1 MPYLS
6 WMEGNQPFRHA
17 VVEDPCLLGRDPVAC
32 AVARPAL
39 DSVSPV
45 HAALSRIGNGWQV
58 KDLGS
63 AGGTALNG
71 IALDPPM
78 GQPLQDG
85 DELVLGAWRL
95 SFTEGFPGLDA
106 TTFVER
112 VGDLFDEL
120 RAYPEQAF
128 LPDLRQLY
136 AATERLLGEVDSEAL
151 ERTLLEES
159 LRLVAGDRGF
169 FTRRQEPDGWHPT
182 HQLGAVPEG
191 TGPAQVVLDYVAR
204 EQTAILSNH
213 PGADPRFEEGGP
225 LERGRSPILCA
236 VLADEGGLAGA
247 IYLERESAG
256 RPFSRLDLAT
266 LQAYARRGSLVLRQA
281 RLGRALH
288 QADQLRVEA
297 LATERLESLR
307 QLAGTL
313 KHEINNPLA
322 VISMQVE
329 MLQRKYPEE
338 ARLAKIGEM
347 ADRIK
352 VLLQGLQQ
360 MRETPTEGY
369 ADGSSILKLE

>member
-1 MPYLS
+1 M
-6 WMEGNQPFRHA
+6 
-17 VVEDPCLLGRDPVAC
+17 
-32 AVARPAL
+32 
-39 DSVSPV
+39 
-45 HAALSRIGNGWQV
+45 
-58 KDLGS
+58 
-63 AGGTALNG
+63 
-71 IALDPPM
+71 
-78 GQPLQDG
+78 
-85 DELVLGAWRL
+85 
-95 SFTEGFPGLDA
+95 
-106 TTFVER
+106 
-112 VGDLFDEL
+112 
-120 RAYPEQAF
+120 
-128 LPDLRQLY
+128 
-136 AATERLLGEVDSEAL
+136 
-151 ERTLLEES
+151 LEEC

-169 FTRRQEPDGWHPT
+169 FARRQEPEAWHT
-182 HQLGAVPEG
+182 IHQLG
-191 TGPAQVVLDYVAR
+191 TGPGGAGPVQAVLDYVAR
-204 EQTAILSNH
+204 EQTAILSNQ
-213 PGADPRFEEGGP
+213 PGADPRFEEAGP
-225 LERGRSPILCA
+225 LEPGCGPLLCA

-247 IYLERESAG
+247 IYLERESGG

-266 LQAYARRGSLVLRQA
+266 LQAYVRRGSLVLRQA

-288 QADQLRVEA
+288 QADQQRVEA

-369 ADGSSILKLE
+369 ADGSNILKLE

>member
-6 WMEGNQPFRHA
+6 WMEGDQPFRHA
-17 VVEDPCLLGRDPVAC
+17 VAEDPCVLGRDPGAC
-32 AVARPAL
+32 ALAQPAL
-39 DSVSPV
+39 GTVSPV
-45 HAALSRIGNGWQV
+45 HAAISRAGNGWQV

-63 AGGTALNG
+63 AHGTSLNG
-71 IALDPPM
+71 LPVDQAL
-78 GQPLQDG
+78 GRPLRDG
-85 DELVLGAWRL
+85 DVLVLGAWRL
-95 SFTEGFPGLDA
+95 SFTAGFPGLDG

-120 RAYPEQAF
+120 RVHPDRTF
-128 LPDLRQLY
+128 LLELQQLY
-136 AATERLLGEVDSEAL
+136 GATERLLGEVDSDAL
-151 ERTLLEES
+151 ERTMLEEC

-169 FTRRQEPDGWHPT
+169 CVRRQEPDAWHSI
-182 HQLGAVPEG
+182 HQLGAVREG

-204 EQTAILSNH
+204 EHTAILSNH
-213 PGADPRFEEGGP
+213 PGADPRFEEAGPQELGRGP
-225 LERGRSPILCA
+225 LLCA
-236 VLADEGGLAGA
+236 ALAGEDGMA
-247 IYLERESAG
+247 GVIYLERESG
-256 RPFSRLDLAT
+256 ERPFSRLDLAT

-281 RLGRALH
+281 RLGRALNE
-288 QADQLRVEA
+288 ADLQRGQA
-297 LATERLESLR
+297 LATERLESFR

-313 KHEINNPLA
+313 KHEINNPLT